1 MWVSE
6 KRLSTKPWGNKIL
19 GNQGDEEQSTKGSQN
34 ASPGRQMDKPGSGVP
49 DAKGWRL
56 KEEEDQLL
64 NGDTWVKE
72 KMMYIS
78 PCYSCSGPVRWL

>member
-49 DAKGWRL
+49 DAKG
-56 KEEEDQLL
+56 
-64 NGDTWVKE
+64 
-72 KMMYIS
+72 
-78 PCYSCSGPVRWL
+78 